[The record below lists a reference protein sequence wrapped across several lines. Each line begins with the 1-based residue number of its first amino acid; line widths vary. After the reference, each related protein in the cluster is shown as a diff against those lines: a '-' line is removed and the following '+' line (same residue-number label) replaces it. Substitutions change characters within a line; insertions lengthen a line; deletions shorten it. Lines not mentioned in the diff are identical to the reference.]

1 MNFDP
6 NKDYY
11 GILGVTPT
19 AELAVIKAAYKALAA
34 IYHPD
39 RNSTKEAVTKMQA
52 INEAWEIL
60 SDPSTRKK
68 YDEAIGDKKPE
79 SDAFDET
86 DQSEDEDDAIKDYFE
101 KDWNFALSYYPDL
114 AKHASRLGKISRRLE
129 IAYRAFVVSEKCFKE
144 RKEIAKNMEQ
154 KFLETYFG
162 SNEEILSI
170 ARKLIFIFND
180 KKLLRELNEAVNVLG
195 TSDPDPIV
203 AKFKVII
210 YHNSDEYKAARAAE
224 AAGESIKYGAWELVA
239 FSLIGIAMLV
249 LGVIAAYS

>member
-34 IYHPD
+34 IYHTE

-86 DQSEDEDDAIKDYFE
+86 DQSEDEDD
-101 KDWNFALSYYPDL
+101 DL
-114 AKHASRLGKISRRLE
+114 IIYRDVYLKNGKPKRLGEPVLQLVEERFARIKVTSHRSKEHLIPDFMQVKNKGDKRMEDGDDQWYRQRDSELRSLRRSLDQ
-129 IAYRAFVVSEKCFKE
+129 
-144 RKEIAKNMEQ
+144 AKKTLKSVQEG
-154 KFLETYFG
+154 KFP
-162 SNEEILSI
+162 N
-170 ARKLIFIFND
+170 
-180 KKLLRELNEAVNVLG
+180 
-195 TSDPDPIV
+195 
-203 AKFKVII
+203 
-210 YHNSDEYKAARAAE
+210 
-224 AAGESIKYGAWELVA
+224 
-239 FSLIGIAMLV
+239 
-249 LGVIAAYS
+249 